1 MSRAPAAAAV
11 STILIGRR
19 RGRRI
24 SGDLDRAHLEPG
36 KAGSTSKTLSRRL
49 TRTKAGP
56 FASNPTVSSSF
67 RPSSG
72 KERLMMT
79 PTRRTLLKGAGGA
92 MIALAIFPTS
102 SALAA
107 WSGGGQLPMKKDYF
121 DGTAVDHGVEYR
133 RTNMALIPREYRPQ
147 ITREIVDPEPGRLV
161 IDSREHSCTSREPTG
176 WRSPPIPSSRTAPAR
191 SACAGSRSCPP
202 RSRRAWHPLASARS
216 GSR

>member
-1 MSRAPAAAAV
+1 
-11 STILIGRR
+11 
-19 RGRRI
+19 
-24 SGDLDRAHLEPG
+24 
-36 KAGSTSKTLSRRL
+36 
-49 TRTKAGP
+49 
-56 FASNPTVSSSF
+56 
-67 RPSSG
+67 
-72 KERLMMT
+72 MMT

-161 IDSREHSCTSREPTG
+161 IDSREHFLYLTRADGLALTAYPVFSN
-176 WRSPPIPSSRTAPAR
+176 SSRPISMRRISLVPAPI
-191 SACAGSRSCPP
+191 S
-202 RSRRAWHPLASARS
+202 
-216 GSR
+216 